1 MDLPTAAR
9 IHRGKLADQ
18 SFSCHAAAQ
27 KRIPYVTVWHLLN
40 IPQFQDAA
48 IGHIHIRPPYSSK
61 LPDPLFFQA
70 ITSQIQKAAYS
81 NTVSLFRDGSW
92 RSTS

>member
-18 SFSCHAAAQ
+18 SFSCHAAAR
-27 KRIPYVTVWHLLN
+27 KRIPYVTVRHLDLKIQRHLLN

-61 LPDPLFFQA
+61 LPDPLF
-70 ITSQIQKAAYS
+70 S
-81 NTVSLFRDGSW
+81 R
-92 RSTS
+92 R